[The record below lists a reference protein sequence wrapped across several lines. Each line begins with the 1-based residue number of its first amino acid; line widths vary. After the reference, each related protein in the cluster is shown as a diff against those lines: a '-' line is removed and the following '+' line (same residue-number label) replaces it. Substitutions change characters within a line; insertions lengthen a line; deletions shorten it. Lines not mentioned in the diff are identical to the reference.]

1 MKKLINYSN
10 NEIFSRLINN
20 KSKEN
25 YWNYI
30 SELRKRKTE
39 DIFEKSISLT
49 NTENQKEKIIG
60 INILAQFG
68 FPRKHKNQILK
79 TFFDLLKTEKDKN
92 VISSIFYGIG
102 HNNEKLTEK
111 QIEQICA
118 FKNHKSINVKF
129 SLVSALLSI
138 EQTKAIETLIELSND
153 KNSDVRDWATFGIGT
168 QIEENNENIQNALW
182 KRINDKDI
190 DTKNEAIVG
199 LAKRNVIGINEIIKT
214 EIIGNEFNTLIFEAI
229 EYTKDKE
236 LLNLLKENFELNK
249 NNIEIN
255 PDWISEMKNFIE
267 SQNENNYK

>member
-1 MKKLINYSN
+1 MKKITNYSN
-10 NEIFSRLINN
+10 KEIFSRLLNN
-20 KSKEN
+20 KSKAN

-49 NTENQKEKIIG
+49 KSENINEKKIG
-60 INILAQFG
+60 INVLAQFG
-68 FPRKHKNQILK
+68 FPRKHKSRILK
-79 TFFDLLKTEKDKN
+79 TFFNLLKTEKDKN
-92 VISSIFYGIG
+92 VISLIFYGIG

-129 SLVSALLSI
+129 SLISAILSI
-138 EQTKAIETLIELSND
+138 EQNLAVETLIELSND
-153 KNSDVRDWATFGIGT
+153 KNSEIRDWATFGIGT
-168 QIEENNENIQNALW
+168 QIDVNNENIEKALW
-182 KRINDKDI
+182 NRINDKDI

-199 LAKRNVIGINEIIKT
+199 LAKRNVIGINKIIKT

-236 LLNLLKENFELNK
+236 LLNLVKKNFEINK
-249 NNIEIN
+249 NDNEIN
-255 PDWISEMKNFIE
+255 PNLSLIHI
-267 SQNENNYK
+267 